1 MAVVSTGSDRGRL
14 SAVVLAAGEGKR
26 MRSGRAKVLH
36 EVGGRALIDHVLA
49 AVETLAP
56 SPLVVV
62 VGHLRAQVEEHLAG
76 RGVAVAVQDP
86 PRGTGDAVARA
97 LPLLPEAGETL
108 VVSGD
113 VPLLTAATLEALVE
127 LRRERRAAAALVTA
141 VLPEPGS
148 YGRIMRDGTGDVGRI
163 VEARGATLEQ
173 RAIRE
178 VNAGTYVFDVGALRR
193 AIGQIRPDNEQS
205 EYYLTDV
212 VGILATGGLRVAALP
227 LADLAEMAGVN
238 SRSDLGEVHR
248 LLNQRTVR
256 RLQEVGVTV
265 LDPETTWVDADCTV
279 GRDSELE
286 AGVHLR
292 RGCVIGERCRIG
304 AHSVLDG
311 ATVADGTAVPPLSF
325 RGGSD

>member
-1 MAVVSTGSDRGRL
+1 MAVVSARSDRSRL

-49 AVETLAP
+49 ALETLAP

-62 VGHLRAQVEEHLAG
+62 VGHLRAQLEAHLAG
-76 RGVAVAVQDP
+76 RGVVLAVQDP
-86 PRGTGDAVARA
+86 PRGTGDAVGRA

-113 VPLLTAATLEALVE
+113 VPLVTPATLEALVE
-127 LRRERRAAAALVTA
+127 LRRRQKAAAALVTA
-141 VLPEPGS
+141 VLSEPGS
-148 YGRIMRDGTGDVGRI
+148 YGRIVRDGTGNVSRI
-163 VEARGATLEQ
+163 VEARDASDDARSTG
-173 RAIRE
+173 E

-193 AIGQIRPDNEQS
+193 AIGELRPDNDQG

-212 VGILATGGLRVAALP
+212 VGILTAGGLKVAALP
-227 LADLAEMAGVN
+227 LADPAEMAGVN
-238 SRSDLGEVHR
+238 SRSDLSEVHR
-248 LLNQRTVR
+248 LLNRRIVR
-256 RLQEVGVTV
+256 RLQEAGVTV

-292 RGCVIGERCRIG
+292 GGCVIGERCRIG

-325 RGGSD
+325 RSCRG